1 MIQKKTYYLVI
12 PDRSLD
18 LPNHKM
24 PEKAFKIF
32 VVEDDEWYNRLLV
45 HTLSL
50 NPDYEIQSFT
60 TGKDCL
66 ANLHQEP
73 DVVTL
78 DYRLPDM
85 KGLDVLKQIKEINE
99 DVQIILISEQDDIEV
114 VVTLLQSGAFDYIV
128 KSKDI
133 RERLLNTVNN
143 IRQGSNLK
151 KEIVSLRQ
159 EVKQKYT
166 HQNTIIGNSTATRK
180 VYELIEK
187 AIRTNITV
195 TITGETGTGK
205 ELVAKAIHYSSS
217 RSKQPFV
224 PVNVAAIPKDLI
236 ESELF
241 GHEKGSF
248 TGASFRRIGK
258 FEEANGGTLF
268 LDEIA
273 EMDISL
279 QAKLLRALQ
288 EKEVIRI
295 GSNTP
300 VKFDCRII
308 IATNKDLQEEI
319 KNGNF
324 RQDLY
329 YRLYGLPI
337 ELPPLRER
345 ENDVIVLAKH
355 FISLFCQEN
364 KMEVKTLTSEATA
377 RLLSY
382 PFPGNIR
389 ELKSVIELAV
399 TLADQDEITAD
410 HIVLGRGQDLLED
423 AFNREMSLREYD
435 ILIVKKYLEKYNN
448 NIKLVAEKLDLGV
461 ATIYRM
467 LKETGKE

>member
-1 MIQKKTYYLVI
+1 M
-12 PDRSLD
+12 S
-18 LPNHKM
+18 
-24 PEKAFKIF
+24 EKAFKIF
-32 VVEDDEWYNRLLV
+32 VVEDDEWYSRLLV

-60 TGKDCL
+60 NGKDCL
-66 ANLHQEP
+66 ANLHQAP
-73 DVVTL
+73 DVITL

-85 KGLDVLKQIKEINE
+85 KGLDVLKQIKEIN
-99 DVQIILISEQDDIEV
+99 DDIQIILISEQDDIEV
-114 VVTLLQSGAFDYIV
+114 VVTLLQNGAFDYIV

-133 RERLLNTVNN
+133 RERLLNTVSN

-151 KEIVSLRQ
+151 KEIVNLRQ
-159 EVKQKYT
+159 EVKKKYT
-166 HQNTIIGNSTATRK
+166 EQNTIIGNSTATRK

-224 PVNVAAIPKDLI
+224 AVNVAAIPKELI

-241 GHEKGSF
+241 GHEKGAF
-248 TGASFRRIGK
+248 TGAAFRRIGK
-258 FEEANGGTLF
+258 FEEAHGGTLF
-268 LDEIA
+268 LDEMA

-288 EKEVIRI
+288 EKEIIRI

-319 KNGNF
+319 KKGNF

-337 ELPPLRER
+337 ELPPLRDR
-345 ENDVIVLAKH
+345 ENDVIILSRH
-355 FISLFCQEN
+355 FIDLFCKEN
-364 KMEVKTLTSEATA
+364 KMAPKTLTPEAST

-382 PFPGNIR
+382 SFPGNIR

-399 TLADQDEITAD
+399 TLAEQDEITAD
-410 HIVLGRGQDLLED
+410 HIVLGRGQDLLDDLFSKEL
-423 AFNREMSLREYD
+423 SLREYD
-435 ILIVKKYLEKYNN
+435 IRIVKKFLDKYDN

-467 LKETGKE
+467 LKEDNKE

>member
-1 MIQKKTYYLVI
+1 M
-12 PDRSLD
+12 S
-18 LPNHKM
+18 
-24 PEKAFKIF
+24 EKAFKIF

-66 ANLHQEP
+66 ANLHQQP
-73 DVVTL
+73 DVITL

-85 KGLDVLKQIKEINE
+85 KGLEVLKQIKEINE
-99 DVQIILISEQDDIEV
+99 DIQIILISEQDDIEV

-151 KEIVSLRQ
+151 REIVTLRQ
-159 EVKQKYT
+159 EVKRKYT
-166 HQNTIIGNSTATRK
+166 DQNAIIGNSAATRK
-180 VYELIEK
+180 VDDLIEK

-195 TITGETGTGK
+195 SISGETGTGK
-205 ELVAKAIHYSSS
+205 ELVAKAIHY
-217 RSKQPFV
+217 RSTRAKQPFIAL
-224 PVNVAAIPKDLI
+224 NMAAIPKDLV

-241 GHEKGSF
+241 GHEKGAF

-273 EMDISL
+273 EMEFSL

-288 EKEVIRI
+288 EKEITRI
-295 GSNTP
+295 GSNAP
-300 VKFDCRII
+300 VKVDCRII
-308 IATNKDLQEEI
+308 VATNLDLIEEV
-319 KNGNF
+319 KKGNF

-329 YRLYGLPI
+329 FRLFGLPI

-345 ENDVIVLAKH
+345 ENDVVILAKY
-355 FISLFCQEN
+355 FVELFCKEN
-364 KMEVKTLTSEATA
+364 NMPIKKLSPDASA
-377 RLLSY
+377 KLLSY
-382 PFPGNIR
+382 SFPGNVR

-399 TLADQDEITAD
+399 TLADDDEISTD
-410 HIVLGRGQDLLED
+410 NIITGKSGSLTDDFISQEL
-423 AFNREMSLREYD
+423 SLREYD
-435 ILIVKKYLEKYNN
+435 IRIVKKFLEHYEN
-448 NIKLVAEKLDLGV
+448 NIRLVAEKLDIGV

-467 LKETGKE
+467 LKEEK

>member
-1 MIQKKTYYLVI
+1 M
-12 PDRSLD
+12 S
-18 LPNHKM
+18 
-24 PEKAFKIF
+24 EKAFKIF

-50 NPDYEIQSFT
+50 NPDYEIKSFT

-66 ANLHQEP
+66 DAIHQAP

-85 KGLDVLKQIKEINE
+85 KGLDVLKRIKEINE
-99 DVQIILISEQDDIEV
+99 DIQIILISEQDDIEV
-114 VVTLLQSGAFDYIV
+114 VVTLLQNGAYDYIV
-128 KSKDI
+128 KSRDI

-151 KEIVSLRQ
+151 KEIVSLRK
-159 EVKQKYT
+159 EVKLKYT
-166 HQNTIIGNSTATRK
+166 HQNTIIGNSAATQK
-180 VYELIEK
+180 IFELIEK
-187 AIRTNITV
+187 ATRTNITV
-195 TITGETGTGK
+195 TVTGETGTGK
-205 ELVAKAIHYSSS
+205 ELVAKAIHYNSS
-217 RSKQPFV
+217 RAKNPFV
-224 PVNVAAIPKDLI
+224 AVNVAAIPKDLI

-248 TGASFRRIGK
+248 TGATSRRIGK

-268 LDEIA
+268 LDEMA
-273 EMDISL
+273 EMEISL

-288 EKEVIRI
+288 EKEIIRI

-300 VKFDCRII
+300 VKIDCRII

-319 KNGNF
+319 RKGTF

-345 ENDVIVLAKH
+345 GNDVIILAKH
-355 FISLFCQEN
+355 FINEFCKEN
-364 KMEVKTLTSEATA
+364 KMPVKTLTPEASA

-399 TLADQDEITAD
+399 TLADQDEILAD
-410 HIVLGRGQDLLED
+410 HIVLGAGTDLIKDL
-423 AFNREMSLREYD
+423 FRHEMTLREYD
-435 ILIVKKYLEKYNN
+435 LHILQKYLEKYEN
-448 NIKLVAEKLDLGV
+448 NIKFVAEKLDIGV

>member
-1 MIQKKTYYLVI
+1 M
-12 PDRSLD
+12 S
-18 LPNHKM
+18 
-24 PEKAFKIF
+24 EKAFKIF
-32 VVEDDEWYNRLLV
+32 VVEDDEWYSRLLV

-50 NPDYEIQSFT
+50 NPDYEIQSFG
-60 TGKDCL
+60 TGKECL

-73 DVVTL
+73 DVITL

-99 DVQIILISEQDDIEV
+99 DIQIILISEQDDIGV
-114 VVTLLQSGAFDYIV
+114 VVTLLQNGAFDYIV

-133 RERLLNTVNN
+133 RERLLNTVSN

-151 KEIVSLRQ
+151 KEIVNLRQ
-159 EVKQKYT
+159 QVTKKYT
-166 HQNTIIGNSTATRK
+166 DQNTIIGNSAATRK

-205 ELVAKAIHYSSS
+205 ELVAKAIHYNSN
-217 RSKQPFV
+217 RSKQPFI
-224 PVNVAAIPKDLI
+224 PVNVAAIPKELI

-248 TGASFRRIGK
+248 TGAAFRRIGK

-268 LDEIA
+268 LDEMA

-288 EKEVIRI
+288 EKEIMRI

-319 KNGNF
+319 RKGNF

-345 ENDVIVLAKH
+345 ENDVIILAKH
-355 FISLFCQEN
+355 FIKVFCKEN
-364 KMEVKTLTSEATA
+364 KMAVKTLTTEASA

-382 PFPGNIR
+382 SFPGNIR

-399 TLADQDEITAD
+399 TLADQNEITAD
-410 HIVLGRGQDLLED
+410 HIVLGRGQDLLDDLFSQEL
-423 AFNREMSLREYD
+423 SLREYD
-435 ILIVKKYLEKYNN
+435 LRIVRKFLDKYGN

-467 LKETGKE
+467 LKESNKE

>member
-1 MIQKKTYYLVI
+1 
-12 PDRSLD
+12 
-18 LPNHKM
+18 M

-66 ANLHQEP
+66 ANLHQQP
-73 DVVTL
+73 DIITL

-85 KGLDVLKQIKEINE
+85 KGLEVLKQIKEINE
-99 DVQIILISEQDDIEV
+99 DIQIILISEQDDIEV
-114 VVTLLQSGAFDYIV
+114 VVTLLRHGAYDYIV

-133 RERLLNTVNN
+133 RERLLNTVSN

-151 KEIVSLRQ
+151 KEIVNLRQ
-159 EVKQKYT
+159 EVKKKYT
-166 HQNTIIGNSTATRK
+166 DQSTIIGNSAATQR
-180 VYELIEK
+180 VFELIEK
-187 AIRTNITV
+187 ATRTNITV

-205 ELVAKAIHYSSS
+205 ELVAKAIHYNSN

-224 PVNVAAIPKDLI
+224 AVNVAAIPKDLI

-241 GHEKGSF
+241 GHEKGAF
-248 TGASFRRIGK
+248 TGAAFRRIGK
-258 FEEANGGTLF
+258 FEEANSGTLF
-268 LDEIA
+268 LDEMA

-288 EKEVIRI
+288 EKEIIRI
-295 GSNTP
+295 GSNNP
-300 VKFDCRII
+300 VKTDCRII

-319 KNGNF
+319 KKGNF

-329 YRLYGLPI
+329 YRLFGFPI
-337 ELPPLRER
+337 ELQPLRER
-345 ENDVIVLAKH
+345 GNDVIILARH
-355 FISLFCQEN
+355 FIDLFCKEN
-364 KMEVKTLTSEATA
+364 NMKLKSLTPDAST

-382 PFPGNIR
+382 SFPGNIR

-399 TLADQDEITAD
+399 TLADQNEINAD
-410 HIVLGRGQDLLED
+410 HIVLGRGQDLLNDLGNE
-423 AFNREMSLREYD
+423 ELSLREYD
-435 ILIVKKYLEKYNN
+435 IRIVKKFLGNYDN
-448 NIKLVAEKLDLGV
+448 NIKLVAEKLDIGV

-467 LKETGKE
+467 LKDDNKG

>member
-1 MIQKKTYYLVI
+1 
-12 PDRSLD
+12 
-18 LPNHKM
+18 M

-50 NPDYEIQSFT
+50 NPDYDIQSFT

-85 KGLDVLKQIKEINE
+85 KGLDVLKQIKEIND

-151 KEIVSLRQ
+151 KEIVTLRQ

-166 HQNTIIGNSTATRK
+166 HQNTIIGNSAATRK

-288 EKEVIRI
+288 EKEIIRI

-300 VKFDCRII
+300 IKFDCRII

-319 KNGNF
+319 KKGNF

-364 KMEVKTLTSEATA
+364 RMTAKTLTSEASA

-423 AFNREMSLREYD
+423 AFSREMSLREYD
-435 ILIVKKYLEKYNN
+435 ILIVRKYLEKYNN

>member
-1 MIQKKTYYLVI
+1 M
-12 PDRSLD
+12 S
-18 LPNHKM
+18 
-24 PEKAFKIF
+24 EKAFKIF
-32 VVEDDEWYNRLLV
+32 VVEDDEWYSRLLV

-50 NPDYEIQSFT
+50 NPDYEIQSFG

-73 DVVTL
+73 DIITL

-85 KGLDVLKQIKEINE
+85 KGLDVLKQIREINE
-99 DVQIILISEQDDIEV
+99 DIQIILISEQDDIEV
-114 VVTLLQSGAFDYIV
+114 VVTLLQNGAFDYIV

-143 IRQGSNLK
+143 IRQGSKLK
-151 KEIVSLRQ
+151 KEIVNLQQ
-159 EVKQKYT
+159 EVKKKYT
-166 HQNTIIGNSTATRK
+166 EQSTIIGNSAATRK

-187 AIRTNITV
+187 AIRTNISV

-205 ELVAKAIHYSSS
+205 ELVAKAIHYSSN
-217 RSKQPFV
+217 RSKKPFV
-224 PVNVAAIPKDLI
+224 AVNVAAIPKELI

-248 TGASFRRIGK
+248 TGAAFRRIGK

-268 LDEIA
+268 LDEMA

-288 EKEVIRI
+288 EKEIIRI
-295 GSNTP
+295 GSNAP

-308 IATNKDLQEEI
+308 IATNKNLQDEI
-319 KNGNF
+319 KKGNF

-345 ENDVIVLAKH
+345 ENDVIILAKN
-355 FISLFCQEN
+355 FIKEFCKEN
-364 KMEVKTLTSEATA
+364 KMAVKTLSPEASA

-399 TLADQDEITAD
+399 TLADQNEINSE
-410 HIVLGRGQDLLED
+410 HIILGRGKDLLDDVLSQEL
-423 AFNREMSLREYD
+423 SLREYD
-435 ILIVKKYLEKYNN
+435 IRIVKTFLNKYDN

-467 LKETGKE
+467 LKESDKE

>member
-1 MIQKKTYYLVI
+1 
-12 PDRSLD
+12 
-18 LPNHKM
+18 M

-66 ANLHQEP
+66 ANLYQEP
-73 DVVTL
+73 DVITL
-78 DYRLPDM
+78 DYRLPDT
-85 KGLDVLKQIKEINE
+85 KGLEVLKQIKEINE
-99 DVQIILISEQDDIEV
+99 DIQIILISEQVDIDV
-114 VVTLLQSGAFDYIV
+114 VVALLKLGAYDYIV
-128 KSKDI
+128 KSRDI
-133 RERLLNTVNN
+133 KERLLNTVNN
-143 IRQGSNLK
+143 IRQGSKLK
-151 KEIVSLRQ
+151 KEIVDLRQ
-159 EVKQKYT
+159 EVRKKYT
-166 HQNTIIGNSTATRK
+166 DQNTIIGNSAATRK

-187 AIRTNITV
+187 ATRTNITV

-205 ELVAKAIHYSSS
+205 ELVAKAIHYNSN
-217 RSKQPFV
+217 RSDKPFIA
-224 PVNVAAIPKDLI
+224 VNVAAIPKELI

-241 GHEKGSF
+241 GHEKGAF

-268 LDEIA
+268 LDEMA

-279 QAKLLRALQ
+279 QAKLLRAIQ
-288 EKEVIRI
+288 EKEIIRV
-295 GSNTP
+295 GSNIP

-319 KNGNF
+319 KKGNF

-337 ELPPLRER
+337 ELPPLRDR
-345 ENDVIVLAKH
+345 GNDVVILAKY
-355 FISLFCQEN
+355 FINVFCKEN
-364 KMEVKTLTSEATA
+364 KMTIKTLSSDATS

-382 PFPGNIR
+382 SFPGNIR

-399 TLADQDEITAD
+399 TLADKNEITSD
-410 HIVLGRGQDLLED
+410 HIILGRGQDLINDLFSRD
-423 AFNREMSLREYD
+423 LSLREYD
-435 ILIVKKYLEKYNN
+435 LLILKKYLEKYDG
-448 NIKLVAEKLDLGV
+448 NIKLVSEKLDIGV

-467 LKETGKE
+467 LKESNKQ

>member
-1 MIQKKTYYLVI
+1 M
-12 PDRSLD
+12 S
-18 LPNHKM
+18 
-24 PEKAFKIF
+24 EKAFKIF
-32 VVEDDEWYNRLLV
+32 VVEDDEWYSRLLV

-50 NPDYEIQSFT
+50 NPDYEIQAFGN
-60 TGKDCL
+60 GKDCL
-66 ANLHQEP
+66 ANLHQQP
-73 DVVTL
+73 DIITL

-99 DVQIILISEQDDIEV
+99 DIQIILISEQDDIGV
-114 VVTLLQSGAFDYIV
+114 VVTLLQNGAFDYIV

-143 IRQGSNLK
+143 IRQGSKLK
-151 KEIVSLRQ
+151 KEIVNLQQ
-159 EVKQKYT
+159 EVKKKYT
-166 HQNTIIGNSTATRK
+166 EQDTIIGNSKATRK

-205 ELVAKAIHYSSS
+205 ELVAKAIHYSSN

-224 PVNVAAIPKDLI
+224 AVNVAAIPKELI

-241 GHEKGSF
+241 GHEKGAF
-248 TGASFRRIGK
+248 TGAAFRRIGK
-258 FEEANGGTLF
+258 FEEADGGTLF
-268 LDEIA
+268 LDEMA
-273 EMDISL
+273 EMDIAL

-288 EKEVIRI
+288 EKEIIRI

-308 IATNKDLQEEI
+308 IATNKDLQDEI
-319 KNGNF
+319 KKGNF

-345 ENDVIVLAKH
+345 ENDVIILAKH
-355 FISLFCQEN
+355 FIQVFCKEN
-364 KMEVKTLTSEATA
+364 KMATKILTPEASA

-382 PFPGNIR
+382 SFPGNIR

-399 TLADQDEITAD
+399 TLADQHEISAD
-410 HIVLGRGQDLLED
+410 HIVLGRGQDLLDDIFSNEL
-423 AFNREMSLREYD
+423 SLREYD
-435 ILIVKKYLEKYNN
+435 IRIVKKFLDKYDN

-467 LKETGKE
+467 LKEDNKE